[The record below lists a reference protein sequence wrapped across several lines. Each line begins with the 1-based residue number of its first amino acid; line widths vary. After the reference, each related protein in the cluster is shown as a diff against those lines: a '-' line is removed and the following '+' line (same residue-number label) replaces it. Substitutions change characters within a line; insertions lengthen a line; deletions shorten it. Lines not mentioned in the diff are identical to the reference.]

1 MPRISQ
7 WFIGTAVIYV
17 IIGMIGGIIMGA
29 QQDFSLAPAHAHLNL
44 IGWVSLALMGFYYN
58 ANRDKAESRLA
69 TIQFWVSTIG
79 LWIMIPGLVLTLRMV
94 PAGEPIVITGSIIT
108 LLGMVLFAVAVFR
121 AAPSRA

>member
-29 QQDFSLAPAHAHLNL
+29 QQDFTLAPAHAHLNL

-58 ANRDKAESRLA
+58 ANREKAESRLA
-69 TIQFWVSTIG
+69 TVQFWTSTLG
-79 LWIMIPGLVLTLRMV
+79 LWIMIPGLVMTLRMV
-94 PAGEPIVITGSIIT
+94 PAGEPIVIAGSIIT
-108 LLGMVLFAVAVFR
+108 LIGMVLFAVAIFR
-121 AAPSRA
+121 ARPRRA

>member
-17 IIGMIGGIIMGA
+17 IVGMIGGIVMGA
-29 QQDFSLAPAHAHLNL
+29 KQDFTLAPAHAHLNL

-58 ANRDKAESRLA
+58 ANREKAESRLA

-79 LWIMIPGLVLTLRMV
+79 LWIMIPGLVMTLRMV
-94 PAGEPIVITGSIIT
+94 PAGEPVVIAGSIIT
-108 LLGMVLFAVAVFR
+108 LIGMILFAVAIFR
-121 AAPSRA
+121 GAPRTA

>member
-7 WFIGTAVIYV
+7 LFIGTAVIYV

-29 QQDFSLAPAHAHLNL
+29 KQDFSLAPAHAHLNL

-58 ANRDKAESRLA
+58 ANRDKAETRLA
-69 TIQFWVSTIG
+69 MIQFWVSTVG

-94 PAGEPIVITGSIIT
+94 PAGEPIVIIGSIIT
-108 LLGMVLFAVAVFR
+108 LIGMILFATAIFR
-121 AAPSRA
+121 SAPSRA

>member
-17 IIGMIGGIIMGA
+17 IVGMIGGIIMGA
-29 QQDFSLAPAHAHLNL
+29 KQDFTLAPAHAHLNL

-58 ANRDKAESRLA
+58 ANREKAESRLA

-79 LWIMIPGLVLTLRMV
+79 LWIMIPGLVMTLRMV
-94 PAGEPIVITGSIIT
+94 PAGEPVVIAGSIIT
-108 LLGMVLFAVAVFR
+108 LIGMILFAVAIFR
-121 AAPSRA
+121 GAPRTA

>member
-1 MPRISQ
+1 MPKISQ
-7 WFIGTAVIYV
+7 WFIGSAVIYV
-17 IIGMIGGIIMGA
+17 IVGMIGGIIMGA

-69 TIQFWVSTIG
+69 TIQFWVSTVG

-94 PAGEPIVITGSIIT
+94 PVGEPIVIAGSIIT
-108 LLGMVLFAVAVFR
+108 LIGMILFAAAVFR
-121 AAPSRA
+121 SAPRRA

>member
-1 MPRISQ
+1 MPKISQ

-17 IIGMIGGIIMGA
+17 IVGMIGGIIMGA

-58 ANRDKAESRLA
+58 ANPAKAASRLA

-79 LWIMIPGLVLTLRMV
+79 LWIMIPGLVLTLRGA
-94 PAGEPIVITGSIIT
+94 PSGEPIVIAGSIIT
-108 LLGMVLFAVAVFR
+108 LLGMVLFAVAIFGR
-121 AAPSRA
+121 TPSRA

>member
-17 IIGMIGGIIMGA
+17 IVGMIGGIIMGA
-29 QQDFSLAPAHAHLNL
+29 KQDFTLAPAHAHLNL

-58 ANRDKAESRLA
+58 ANREKAESRLA

-79 LWIMIPGLVLTLRMV
+79 LWIMIPGLVMTLRMV
-94 PAGEPIVITGSIIT
+94 PAGEPVVIAGSIIT
-108 LLGMVLFAVAVFR
+108 LIGMILFAVAIFR
-121 AAPSRA
+121 SAPRTA